1 MNCYSSK
8 WGITTSFS
16 KGCNIY
22 SLVDAVIFWI
32 NIFSNKHSFHIH
44 ITIIK
49 IKNGKKKITYLSLK
63 FKNIVFKEI

>member
-1 MNCYSSK
+1 MNSYSSK

-16 KGCNIY
+16 KGYNIY

-32 NIFSNKHSFHIH
+32 NIFPNKHSFHIH

-49 IKNGKKKITYLSLK
+49 IKMVKKITYLSLK
-63 FKNIVFKEI
+63 FKNIIFKEI